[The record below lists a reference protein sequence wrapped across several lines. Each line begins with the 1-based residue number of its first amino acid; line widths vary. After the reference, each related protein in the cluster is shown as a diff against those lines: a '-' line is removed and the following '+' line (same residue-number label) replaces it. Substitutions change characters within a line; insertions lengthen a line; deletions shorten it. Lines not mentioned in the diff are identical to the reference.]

1 MADGKNLIVPPT
13 IHALVARFSE
23 QHDSYTHPSYRETQ
37 LRREFIDPMWKALG
51 WDMDNEQGFAEQYK
65 EVIHEDAIKLS
76 SSVYNKAPD
85 YCFRIGGVRKFFLEA
100 KRPVVDIA
108 SDPEPAF
115 QLRSYAWSEKLPLS
129 VLTDFEELS
138 VYDTRVKPSAKDKAS
153 AARIISIRYSDYV
166 EKWDEIAG
174 IFSKEAV
181 LKGSFDKYAET
192 AKKKRGTTTVDEDF
206 LAQIEKWRDEL
217 ARNIATRNRDL
228 TQAELNFAVQA
239 TIDRIVFLR
248 ICEDRGIEEY
258 QMLLATS
265 NGAEVYPRLV
275 ELFRKADRKYN
286 SGLFHFS
293 QEKGRTAAPDALT
306 PNLEIGDAVLR
317 DILRSLYY
325 PESPYVFSALPAD
338 ILGQV
343 YEQFLGKVIRLTAG
357 HQAKVEEKP
366 EVKKAGGV
374 YYTPTYIVD
383 YIVKHTLGPLLEGKT
398 PKQVA
403 GGKDGPIRVL
413 DPACGS
419 GTFLLQAYQYLLEWY
434 RDAYVK
440 EGAEK
445 HAKGK
450 SPVLYQ
456 GAGGVW
462 RLTTAER
469 KRILLAHIFGVDIDY
484 QAVEVTKLSLL
495 LKVLEGESDQ
505 TLQREFH
512 LFHERALP
520 DLDGNIKCG
529 NSLIDPNILSQDLF
543 AFDSEVTARVNAF
556 DWAQFTLDG
565 HPPTFDVVVGNPPY
579 IRVQSLR
586 ELRPEETDFF
596 TAHYET
602 ARKGNFD
609 IYSLFIER
617 GLELLSERGR
627 LGYIVPNKF
636 ALTQYGE
643 SVRRLLSVGSRLHKI
658 VDFGDQ
664 QIFAGATIYTNL
676 IFATTQENQ
685 RAEISLVKDL
695 REWPSE
701 SDDSFFVSAAE
712 FGKAPWALS
721 ALRSNHNFESTVPL
735 NEVCE
740 GIFQGLITGADGVF
754 LLTPKKS
761 QYFSDATQSLHQLEP
776 GLLHPLVKGSLN
788 LSRYEIHDVNRVML
802 FPYVINGNS
811 ATLLS
816 PKEMALQY
824 PKTWKYLGAVKTTLE
839 QRERGKWKGLPN
851 WYAFGRSQSLS
862 KMACDKILT
871 PSLAKEASYV
881 IDRNGHYFVGSG
893 GGGGGGYGL
902 TLKSSL
908 GLSLEYLCGIL
919 NSELIDE
926 LLRTRSSRFQN
937 GYYAYSKQF
946 IELLPIRLPDRSK
959 KKDLDSVHSIEALV
973 KALSSMALQVGLA
986 KSPQHIE
993 RLRKETRE
1001 LESRLN
1007 RLVREF
1013 YQPGTVP
1020 KG

>member
-1 MADGKNLIVPPT
+1 MESNAPDVIRN
-13 IHALVARFSE
+13 LVARFEE
-23 QHDSYTHPSYRETQ
+23 QRESYLHSSYRETQ

-51 WDMDNEQGFAEQYK
+51 WDMDNERGFAEQYK

-76 SSVYNKAPD
+76 SSDYSKAPD

-100 KRPVVDIA
+100 KKPSVNVA
-108 SDPEPAF
+108 GDPGPAF

-129 VLTDFEELS
+129 VLTDFEEFS
-138 VYDTRVKPSAKDKAS
+138 VYDTRIKPFAKDKAS
-153 AARIISIRYSDYV
+153 AARIIAFRYTDYV

-174 IFSKEAV
+174 IFSKDAV

-206 LAQIEKWRDEL
+206 LAQIESWRDEL
-217 ARNIATRNRDL
+217 ARNIATRNKEL

-258 QMLLATS
+258 QTLFATS
-265 NGAEVYPRLV
+265 NGQNIYPRLV
-275 ELFRKADRKYN
+275 EIFRRADKKYN

-293 QEKGRTAAPDALT
+293 EEKGRTAAPDSLT
-306 PNLEIGDAVLR
+306 PSLDIDDAVLR

-419 GTFLLQAYQYLLEWY
+419 GTFLLQAYQFLLDWY
-434 RDAYVK
+434 RDAYDK
-440 EGAEK
+440 EGAVK
-445 HAKGK
+445 NSKGK

-456 GAGGVW
+456 GAGGAW
-462 RLTTAER
+462 RLTTGER
-469 KRILLAHIFGVDIDY
+469 KRILTTHIFGVDIDY

-505 TLQREFH
+505 TLQRTLQ

-520 DLDGNIKCG
+520 DLEGNVKCG
-529 NSLIDPNILSQDLF
+529 NSLIGPEFLTQSVFDG
-543 AFDSEVTARVNAF
+543 FDSDLIHRANVF
-556 DWAQFTLDG
+556 DWRQFSPDG
-565 HPPTFDVVVGNPPY
+565 TAVRFDAVIGNPPY
-579 IRVQSLR
+579 IRVQTLR

-596 TAHYET
+596 VSHYATA
-602 ARKGNFD
+602 AKGNFD
-609 IYSLFIER
+609 IYVLFVER

-643 SVRRLLSVGSRLHKI
+643 HLRGLLSTGQHLEEV

-664 QIFAGATIYTNL
+664 QVFSGATIYTNL
-676 IFATTQENQ
+676 VFATARKNSQVRVT
-685 RAEISLVKDL
+685 LVKEL
-695 REWPSE
+695 LKWPSA
-701 SDDSFFVSAAE
+701 SDDSFRISSTE
-712 FGKAPWALS
+712 FSGAPWALS
-721 ALRSNHNFESTVPL
+721 GMRATRTFKGAVPL
-735 NEVCE
+735 KEICE
-740 GIFQGLITGADGVF
+740 GIFQGLITGADAVF
-754 LLTPKKS
+754 LLTPEGS
-761 QYFSDATQSLHQLEP
+761 RYFSDATDSLHHLEP
-776 GLLHPLVKGSLN
+776 ELLHPLVKGSVN
-788 LSRYEIHDVNRVML
+788 LSRYSIHHVDRVML
-802 FPYVINGNS
+802 FPYMVEGES
-811 ATLLS
+811 AKLIPPS
-816 PKEMALQY
+816 RMARDF
-824 PKTWKYLGAVKTTLE
+824 PKTWKYLTAVKGRLE
-839 QRERGKWKGLPN
+839 DRERGKWKGVSN
-851 WYAFGRSQSLS
+851 WYAFGRSQNLA
-862 KMACDKILT
+862 KMASDKILT
-871 PSLAKEASYV
+871 PSIAKTASYAV
-881 IDRNGHYFVGSG
+881 DRKGHYFVGSG

-902 TLKSSL
+902 TLKSST
-908 GLSLEYLCGIL
+908 GLSLEYVCGIL
-919 NSELIDE
+919 NSDIIDG

-946 IELLPIRLPDRSK
+946 IESLPIRVPDPASA
-959 KKDLDSVHSIEALV
+959 KDLATFRGIETFV
-973 KALSSMALQVGLA
+973 KRLEDNSTHLNLA
-986 KSPQHIE
+986 KSPQE
-993 RLRKETRE
+993 LQRLRSEASQLETQ
-1001 LESRLN
+1001 LNGLVAKLYQIESDPA
-1007 RLVREF
+1007 VI
-1013 YQPGTVP
+1013 T
-1020 KG
+1020 